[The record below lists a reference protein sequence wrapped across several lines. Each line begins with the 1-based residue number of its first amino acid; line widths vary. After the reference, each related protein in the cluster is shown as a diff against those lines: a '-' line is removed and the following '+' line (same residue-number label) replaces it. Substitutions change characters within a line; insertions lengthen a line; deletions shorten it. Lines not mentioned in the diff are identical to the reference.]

1 MTETPISA
9 GQFLACLKQQVPVS
23 SQIKAAEQLDA
34 SSLSENE
41 QKQIADALRAFA
53 GTKNGPML
61 IMGLP
66 GPLQALL
73 SFSGVVMPGQDR
85 LAYLRATPRQALV
98 RLAHHDDRRLL
109 ESYPF
114 DKASKV
120 DWSCYLSKATK
131 LIEPCKKFL
140 HRAESAGGF
149 SDAELCDIVERNTR
163 ILGYVPISRISPDS
177 ALKLLSSVSASY
189 IRANYNFKRFEKT
202 HWSKLLESGA
212 VTSIHDDCVPFLE
225 NKDGRGFSNAE
236 LIALARKCPLVSS
249 WIDPD
254 NTPFIDAYRLYTENH
269 ADALWKKYP
278 FSSLKKDEW
287 LVILQNSKIAIP
299 SVFSTA
305 VNYGMF
311 NVSEL
316 LDLAGHNHRIYPF
329 IPLDKIDQISLV
341 VHLLKNEAAFLW
353 QHYDFRRLNALSWE
367 RLICERRATSI
378 VPHAALLFS
387 AKGLSNLIVGRILEH
402 DDRYINYVPLS
413 LVSKEKQISLLVTGK
428 YEDLWNKCNF
438 SEFEKADWWLLFSKT
453 DKVPPAFKVAVEKKL
468 FSLSELCDYA
478 RHNEG
483 FVPYLPIADIDAQ
496 TLVDLLVCS
505 KTDYLWT
512 SANLKRLNADQWVE
526 LIKKRKPLIPGK
538 FLQYLRNA
546 KQLGTRHVTRILDVD
561 YRYYTYV
568 PLELIPCDR
577 IVKYLLSGDAEDLW
591 QTYPFDLFKDDDWFA
606 LLEQSDHPVPDA
618 GMVFLANQFGAVSV
632 DKLNLLLAKRREL
645 VGYMRPQDIDPKLA
659 VGFLTQSSDSP
670 LWKSYDFNRFTD
682 SQIQTIVRKSADR
695 DSWPEAIVAKFSD
708 GEGSLSDEI
717 ILSLAEG
724 LSQTDGNITNV
735 VELLSVSRI
744 HQSGVHFFGRI
755 SKRIP
760 QVKSASATVI
770 RKLSRDD
777 KPWQKLDQEFL
788 TCLLMDVPVC
798 RKFINWQ
805 DYELVTIDKLAS
817 ANHVYEDELRAG
829 RKFKLFVWRHWLA
842 LTIFLVVVSC
852 IACVTAKALYDAA
865 KERAIAERK
874 NNITFRINELGRRSE
889 FHQLQQYVDTV
900 KKGEDADV
908 LQQNNVANALNRLS
922 DWNAKRDSLDT
933 ALRRLESLSAAN
945 WPEDNLEEA
954 NLIFAQLKTND
965 SAESDESALIKKLY
979 SWYSSRIKEV
989 ERAKRDEKLAS
1000 KIAKITGDCSVCSSV
1015 ESLIAMFVELTQ
1027 ISEVV
1032 GISEKNKAS
1041 CSEAIMLAR
1050 TRINDLY
1057 KETLTARRGIIV
1069 HAKEESVVREAFS
1082 DIFDSIQN
1090 STYASEENI
1099 READSL
1105 RNLANK
1111 KIAEIRAAEA
1121 ARLAAEKESREKQ
1134 EVEAIY
1140 LKVTSL
1146 VSQLDAPCDSFDDNL
1161 FIKIREELDSLSECP
1176 SYDRFCKENPQ
1187 EIPALLSRLESYEK
1201 GIAKADELGR
1211 KCIDIEG
1218 GAASRMLGGKEREL
1232 CDDLIRQLDS
1242 WIGDYASIIAWKI
1255 KIIESHKSKIA
1266 NLLEE
1271 SSAVKTLIDKANG
1284 ASDYKTLSESINALL
1299 GKHSRF
1305 AECQEID
1312 LSKILSDKQVMSVI
1326 EDSGLFS
1333 TKRLFEFAGLIK
1345 INPKSKGSIVPL
1357 LKNSVTNATFIYYV
1371 TIEPDLESDKKKLR
1385 VKKIFERTANGVVRK
1400 VNGIDYSRCQ
1410 GVGLF
1415 VSIDPS
1421 YVDPDS
1427 WIPGMTHPAC
1437 PHWMA
1442 SSTYGEWVPEPG
1454 YIKTSSFGDGLG
1466 CLEWCPSKTY
1476 LKGKAKSGKR
1486 PGEWQ
1491 IVVDCS
1497 SCGGTG
1503 RTTRKTVS
1511 WWCSTCKGSGRL
1523 QRKLRCVPC
1532 SVCDMKGYQ
1541 WSKPYQCSMC
1551 KGRGTEYRYDE
1562 VRCSGCG
1569 GKRYYWEDVRDP
1581 KMVDKLLELIKN
1593 SLKEGGK

>member
-9 GQFLACLKQQVPVS
+9 GQFLACLRQQVPVS
-23 SQIKAAEQLDA
+23 SQIKAANQLDA

-41 QKQIADALRAFA
+41 QKQIADALRTFA

-73 SFSGVVMPGQDR
+73 SFSGAVMPGQDR

-114 DKASKV
+114 DKASKA

-149 SDAELCDIVERNTR
+149 SDAELCDIVERNSR

-177 ALKLLSSVSASY
+177 ALKLLSSDSASY

-202 HWSKLLESGA
+202 HWSKLLESGS

-225 NKDGRGFSNAE
+225 NKDGHGFSNTE

-287 LVILQNSKIAIP
+287 LVILRNSKIAIP

-311 NVSEL
+311 SVSEL
-316 LDLAGHNHRIYPF
+316 LDLAGHNNRIYSF

-341 VHLLKNEAAFLW
+341 SHLLKNEAAFLW

-413 LVSKEKQISLLVTGK
+413 LVTKEKQISLLVTGK
-428 YEDLWNKCNF
+428 YDDLWNKCDF
-438 SEFEKADWWLLFSKT
+438 SDFEKADWWLLFSKT

-483 FVPYLPIADIDAQ
+483 FVPYLPIADIDAK

-538 FLQYLRNA
+538 FLQHLRNA

-561 YRYYTYV
+561 HRYYTFV

-670 LWKSYDFNRFTD
+670 LWKSYDFNRFSD

-724 LSQTDGNITNV
+724 LSHTDGNITNV

-755 SKRIP
+755 SKRIS

-770 RKLSRDD
+770 RKLSLGD
-777 KPWQKLDQEFL
+777 KPWQSLRREFL
-788 TCLLMDVPVC
+788 TCLLMDVPIC

-817 ANHVYEDELRAG
+817 ANHMYEDELRAG

-865 KERAIAERK
+865 KERAIADRK
-874 NNITFRINELGRRSE
+874 NNIAFRINELGRRSE
-889 FHQLQQYVDTV
+889 FHQMQQYVATV
-900 KKGEDADV
+900 EKGEDADV
-908 LQQNNVANALNRLS
+908 LQQSTVANSLNRLS
-922 DWNAKRDSLDT
+922 AWNAKRDSLDR
-933 ALRRLESLSAAN
+933 ALRRLESLSASN
-945 WPEDNLEEA
+945 WPDDSLEES
-954 NLIFAQLKTND
+954 NQIFAQLKTND
-965 SAESDESALIKKLY
+965 SVESDESALIKKFH
-979 SWYSSRIKEV
+979 SGYSSRVAEV
-989 ERAKRDEKLAS
+989 ERVKRNERLAAE
-1000 KIAKITGDCSVCSSV
+1000 IAKITDDCVGCSSV
-1015 ESLIAMFVELTQ
+1015 ESLIGMFVELTR

-1032 GISEKNKAS
+1032 DISEKNKSS
-1041 CSEAIMLAR
+1041 CSKAIALAKA
-1050 TRINDLY
+1050 RINDLY
-1057 KETLTARRGIIV
+1057 KETLTLQRGVIDQ
-1069 HAKEESVVREAFS
+1069 AKAESEVVDAWGVVLPIE
-1082 DIFDSIQN
+1082 
-1090 STYASEENI
+1090 STTCASEENI
-1099 READSL
+1099 REVEII

-1111 KIAEIRAAEA
+1111 KIVEIRAAEA
-1121 ARLAAEKESREKQ
+1121 ARLAAEKEKREKQ
-1134 EVEAIY
+1134 EVEAIS

-1161 FIKIREELDSLSECP
+1161 FIKIREEFDSLLECP

-1187 EIPALLSRLESYEK
+1187 EIPALSSRLESYEK
-1201 GIAKADELGR
+1201 GIAKADELER

-1242 WIGDYASIIAWKI
+1242 WIGDYASTIAWKI
-1255 KIIESHKSKIA
+1255 KSIESHKSKIA
-1266 NLLEE
+1266 NLIEE
-1271 SSAVKTLIDKANG
+1271 SNAVKTLIDNANG
-1284 ASDYKTLSESINALL
+1284 ATDYKTLCESINALL
-1299 GKHSRF
+1299 EKHSGF

-1312 LSKILSDKQVMSVI
+1312 PAKILSEKQVMSVI
-1326 EDSGLFS
+1326 EDSGFFS

-1345 INPKSKGSIVPL
+1345 INPKSKGAIVPL
-1357 LKNSVTNATFIYYV
+1357 LNNSVTNATFIYYV
-1371 TIEPDLESDKKKLR
+1371 TRMSDSEDGKNGLK
-1385 VKKIFERTANGVVRK
+1385 VKKIFERTANGVVRR

-1415 VSIDPS
+1415 VSTDPT
-1421 YVDPDS
+1421 YVDQDS
-1427 WIPGMTHPAC
+1427 WIPGMTHPAY

-1442 SSTYGEWVPEPG
+1442 SSAYGEWVPEPG
-1454 YIKTSSFGDGLG
+1454 YGKTSSAGDGLG
-1466 CLEWCPSKTY
+1466 NLEWCPSKTY
-1476 LKGKAKSGKR
+1476 LKGKAKSGER

-1511 WWCSTCKGSGRL
+1511 WRCSTCKGSGRL
-1523 QRKLRCVPC
+1523 QRKLRCAPC
-1532 SVCDMKGYQ
+1532 SACDWKGYQ

-1562 VRCSGCG
+1562 LRCSGCG

>member
-1 MTETPISA
+1 MAETPISA

-23 SQIKAAEQLDA
+23 SQIKAANQLDA

-41 QKQIADALRAFA
+41 QKQIADALRTLA

-73 SFSGVVMPGQDR
+73 SFSGAVMPGQDR

-114 DKASKV
+114 DKASKA

-177 ALKLLSSVSASY
+177 ALKLLSSDSASY

-202 HWSKLLESGA
+202 HWSKLLESGS
-212 VTSIHDDCVPFLE
+212 VTSIHDDCVPYLE
-225 NKDGRGFSNAE
+225 NKDGQGFSNTE
-236 LIALARKCPLVSS
+236 LIALARKCPIVSS

-254 NTPFIDAYRLYTENH
+254 NTPFSDAYRLYTENH

-287 LVILQNSKIAIP
+287 LVILRDSKIAIP

-311 NVSEL
+311 SVSEL
-316 LDLAGHNHRIYPF
+316 LDLAGHNNRIYPF

-341 VHLLKNEAAFLW
+341 SHLLKNEAAFLW

-402 DDRYINYVPLS
+402 DDRYVNYVPLS

-428 YEDLWNKCNF
+428 YDDLWNKCDF

-483 FVPYLPIADIDAQ
+483 FVPYLPIADIDAK

-538 FLQYLRNA
+538 FLQHLRNA
-546 KQLGTRHVTRILDVD
+546 KQFGTRHVTRILDVD

-606 LLEQSDHPVPDA
+606 LLEQSDHAVPDA

-670 LWKSYDFNRFTD
+670 LWKSYDFNRFSD

-708 GEGSLSDEI
+708 GEGSFSDEI

-724 LSQTDGNITNV
+724 LSHTDGNITNV

-755 SKRIP
+755 SKRIS

-770 RKLSRDD
+770 RKLSLGD
-777 KPWQKLDQEFL
+777 KPWQSLRREFL
-788 TCLLMDVPVC
+788 TCLLMDVPIC

-805 DYELVTIDKLAS
+805 DYELATIDKLAS
-817 ANHVYEDELRAG
+817 ANHVYEDDLRAG

-900 KKGEDADV
+900 EKGEDADV

-933 ALRRLESLSAAN
+933 ALRRLESLSAGN

-954 NLIFAQLKTND
+954 NRIFAQLKAND
-965 SAESDESALIKKLY
+965 SAESDESALIKKFH
-979 SWYSSRIKEV
+979 SGYSSKVAGV
-989 ERAKRDEKLAS
+989 ERVKRNERLAAE
-1000 KIAKITGDCSVCSSV
+1000 IAKITDDCVGCSSV
-1015 ESLIAMFVELTQ
+1015 ESLIGMFVELTR

-1032 GISEKNKAS
+1032 DISEKNKSS
-1041 CSEAIMLAR
+1041 CSKAIALAKA
-1050 TRINDLY
+1050 RINDLY
-1057 KETLTARRGIIV
+1057 KETLTLQRGVIDQ
-1069 HAKEESVVREAFS
+1069 AKAESEVVDAWGVVLPIE
-1082 DIFDSIQN
+1082 
-1090 STYASEENI
+1090 STTCASEENI
-1099 READSL
+1099 REVEII

-1111 KIAEIRAAEA
+1111 KIAEIRSAEA
-1121 ARLAAEKESREKQ
+1121 ARLAAEKEKREKQ
-1134 EVEAIY
+1134 EVETIS

-1146 VSQLDAPCDSFDDNL
+1146 VSQLDAPYDSFDDNL

-1187 EIPALLSRLESYEK
+1187 EIPALSSRLEAYEK

-1218 GAASRMLGGKEREL
+1218 DAASRMLGGKEREL

-1242 WIGDYASIIAWKI
+1242 WIGDYASTIAWKI
-1255 KIIESHKSKIA
+1255 KSIESHKSKIA

-1271 SSAVKTLIDKANG
+1271 SNTAKTLIDNANG
-1284 ASDYKTLSESINALL
+1284 ATDYKTLCESINALFE
-1299 GKHSRF
+1299 KHSGF

-1312 LSKILSDKQVMSVI
+1312 PAKILSEKQVMSVI
-1326 EDSGLFS
+1326 EDSGFFS

-1345 INPKSKGSIVPL
+1345 INPKSKGAIVPL
-1357 LKNSVTNATFIYYV
+1357 LNNSVTNATFIYYV
-1371 TIEPDLESDKKKLR
+1371 TRMSDSEDGKNGLK
-1385 VKKIFERTANGVVRK
+1385 VKKIFERTANGVVRR

-1415 VSIDPS
+1415 VSTDPT
-1421 YVDPDS
+1421 YVDQDS
-1427 WIPGMTHPAC
+1427 WIPGMTHPAY

-1454 YIKTSSFGDGLG
+1454 YGKTSSAGEGLG
-1466 CLEWCPSKTY
+1466 NLEWCPSKTY

-1503 RTTRKTVS
+1503 KTTRKTVL
-1511 WWCSTCKGSGRL
+1511 WRCSTCKGSGKL
-1523 QRKLRCVPC
+1523 QRKLRCERC
-1532 SVCDMKGYQ
+1532 YACNWKGYQ
-1541 WSKPYQCSMC
+1541 LSKPYQCSMC

-1593 SLKEGGK
+1593 NLKEGGK

>member
-23 SQIKAAEQLDA
+23 SQIKAANQLDA

-41 QKQIADALRAFA
+41 QKQIADALRTFA

-73 SFSGVVMPGQDR
+73 SFSGAVMPGQDR

-114 DKASKV
+114 DKASKA

-177 ALKLLSSVSASY
+177 ALKLLSSDSASY

-202 HWSKLLESGA
+202 HWSKLLESGS
-212 VTSIHDDCVPFLE
+212 VTSIHDDCVPYLE
-225 NKDGRGFSNAE
+225 NKDGQGFSNTE

-254 NTPFIDAYRLYTENH
+254 NTPFSDAYRLYTENH

-287 LVILQNSKIAIP
+287 LVILRNSKIAIP

-311 NVSEL
+311 SVSEL
-316 LDLAGHNHRIYPF
+316 LDLAGHNNRIYPF

-341 VHLLKNEAAFLW
+341 SHLLKNEAAFLW

-428 YEDLWNKCNF
+428 YDDFWNKCDF

-483 FVPYLPIADIDAQ
+483 FVPYLPIADIDAK

-538 FLQYLRNA
+538 FLQHLRNA

-577 IVKYLLSGDAEDLW
+577 IVKYLLSGEAEDLW

-632 DKLNLLLAKRREL
+632 DKLNLLLAKRRTL

-670 LWKSYDFNRFTD
+670 LWKSYDFNRFSD

-708 GEGSLSDEI
+708 GEGSFSDEI

-724 LSQTDGNITNV
+724 LSHTDGDITNV

-744 HQSGVHFFGRI
+744 HKSGVRFFARI
-755 SKRIP
+755 CKRIP

-770 RKLSRDD
+770 RKLTLGD
-777 KPWQKLDQEFL
+777 KPWLRLNQEFL
-788 TCLLMDVPVC
+788 VVLLIDVPIC

-865 KERAIAERK
+865 KERAMAERK
-874 NNITFRINELGRRSE
+874 NNIAFRINELGRRSE

-900 KKGEDADV
+900 EKGEDADV

-954 NLIFAQLKTND
+954 NRIFAQLKAND
-965 SAESDESALIKKLY
+965 SAESDESALIKKFH
-979 SWYSSRIKEV
+979 SGYSSRVAEV
-989 ERAKRDEKLAS
+989 ERVKRNERLAAE
-1000 KIAKITGDCSVCSSV
+1000 IAKITDDCVGCSSV
-1015 ESLIAMFVELTQ
+1015 ESLIGMFVELTR

-1032 GISEKNKAS
+1032 DISEKNKSS
-1041 CSEAIMLAR
+1041 CSKAIALAKA
-1050 TRINDLY
+1050 RINDLY
-1057 KETLTARRGIIV
+1057 KETLTLQRGVIDQ
-1069 HAKEESVVREAFS
+1069 AKAESEVVDAWGVVLPIE
-1082 DIFDSIQN
+1082 
-1090 STYASEENI
+1090 STTCASEENI
-1099 READSL
+1099 REVEII

-1121 ARLAAEKESREKQ
+1121 ARLAAEKEKREKQ
-1134 EVEAIY
+1134 EVETIS

-1161 FIKIREELDSLSECP
+1161 FIKIREELDLLSECP
-1176 SYDRFCKENPQ
+1176 SYGRFCKENPR
-1187 EIPALLSRLESYEK
+1187 EIPALSSRLEAYEK

-1218 GAASRMLGGKEREL
+1218 DAASRMLGGKEREL

-1242 WIGDYASIIAWKI
+1242 WIGDYASTIAWKI
-1255 KIIESHKSKIA
+1255 KSIESHKSKIA

-1271 SSAVKTLIDKANG
+1271 SNTVKTLIDNANG
-1284 ASDYKTLSESINALL
+1284 ATDYKTLCESINALL
-1299 GKHSRF
+1299 EKHSGF

-1312 LSKILSDKQVMSVI
+1312 PAKILSEKQVMSVI
-1326 EDSGLFS
+1326 EDSGFFS

-1345 INPKSKGSIVPL
+1345 INPKSKGAIVPL
-1357 LKNSVTNATFIYYV
+1357 LNNSVTNATFIYYV
-1371 TIEPDLESDKKKLR
+1371 TRMSDSEDGKNGLK
-1385 VKKIFERTANGVVRK
+1385 VKKIFERTANGVVRR

-1415 VSIDPS
+1415 VSTDPT
-1421 YVDPDS
+1421 YVDQDS
-1427 WIPGMTHPAC
+1427 WIPGMTHTAY

-1454 YIKTSSFGDGLG
+1454 YGKTSSAGEGLG
-1466 CLEWCPSKTY
+1466 NLEWCPSKTY
-1476 LKGKAKSGKR
+1476 LKGTARSGNFQ
-1486 PGEWQ
+1486 GEWQ
-1491 IVVDCS
+1491 KKVRCS
-1497 SCGGTG
+1497 LCFGSGKVMRKKETWCCRRCDGTG
-1503 RTTRKTVS
+1503 RLQQRRKCEKCSLCNWSGYRWITFECPDCWGKGVS
-1511 WWCSTCKGSGRL
+1511 YKYDRVKCTQCRGDG
-1523 QRKLRCVPC
+1523 CVWEN
-1532 SVCDMKGYQ
+1532 V
-1541 WSKPYQCSMC
+1541 
-1551 KGRGTEYRYDE
+1551 RGTKEARE
-1562 VRCSGCG
+1562 ILRQIMS
-1569 GKRYYWEDVRDP
+1569 E
-1581 KMVDKLLELIKN
+1581 M
-1593 SLKEGGK
+1593 LKEGK